1 MLAVRESGR
10 RSTMTSF
17 AGDQQIN
24 RSKKLSTGPD
34 IFRNPCYKRH
44 PTHWRFNDGFEEK
57 TGEAARMVEQ
67 GPQ

>member
-1 MLAVRESGR
+1 LLATNK
-10 RSTMTSF
+10 ST
-17 AGDQQIN
+17 GQ
-24 RSKKLSTGPD
+24 KKLSTGPD
-34 IFRNPCYKRH
+34 IFRNPCYKRR